1 MSDEQAAVSANA
13 DVEVDYK
20 SLYEKAQ
27 KDVETL
33 AAKKEELLKETKAAK
48 KEREDTIAAT
58 QKAEKEKSQ
67 KDGEF
72 EKLWQSSEQR
82 ANELES
88 VLNNERNSYKQE
100 KIQGHAM
107 KLAIDLADG
116 DALSAKLLATFIGQS
131 ISKMA
136 DEKGTLDDS
145 VLSAVRKEFQNNA
158 DYAPLLAGSK
168 ASGGGAL
175 GNTKTTAQVVD
186 TKLSPV
192 DRMNASRQG
201 K

>member
-58 QKAEKEKSQ
+58 QRAEKEQ
-67 KDGEF
+67 AQRDGEF
-72 EKLWQSSEQR
+72 EKLFKSAEQR
-82 ANELES
+82 AMELETT
-88 VLNNERNSYKQE
+88 LNNERNSYKQE

-131 ISKMA
+131 IAKMA
-136 DEKGTLDDS
+136 DEKGTLDDT

-175 GNTKTTAQVVD
+175 GNTKTTAQAVD
-186 TKLSPV
+186 SKLSPV

>member
-1 MSDEQAAVSANA
+1 
-13 DVEVDYK
+13 
-20 SLYEKAQ
+20 
-27 KDVETL
+27 
-33 AAKKEELLKETKAAK
+33 
-48 KEREDTIAAT
+48 
-58 QKAEKEKSQ
+58 
-67 KDGEF
+67 
-72 EKLWQSSEQR
+72 
-82 ANELES
+82 
-88 VLNNERNSYKQE
+88 
-100 KIQGHAM
+100 M

-175 GNTKTTAQVVD
+175 GNTKTTAQAVD

>member
-1 MSDEQAAVSANA
+1 MSDEQAVVTE
-13 DVEVDYK
+13 VETDYK

-27 KDVETL
+27 KDIEIL
-33 AAKKEELLKETKAAK
+33 AAKKEQLYQETKAAK
-48 KEREDTIAAT
+48 KEREETILAT

-107 KLAIDLADG
+107 KLAVDLADG

-175 GNTKTTAQVVD
+175 GNTKTTAQAVD

>member
-1 MSDEQAAVSANA
+1 MSEEQAIET
-13 DVEVDYK
+13 VEVDYK

-27 KDVETL
+27 KDVDIL

-58 QKAEKEKSQ
+58 QRAEKEQ
-67 KDGEF
+67 AQRDGEF
-72 EKLWQSSEQR
+72 EKLFKGAEQR
-82 ANELES
+82 ATELET

-107 KLAIDLADG
+107 KMAIDLADG

-175 GNTKTTAQVVD
+175 GNTKTTAITVD
-186 TKLSPV
+186 SKLSPV
-192 DRMNASRQG
+192 DRMNAARTG

>member
-1 MSDEQAAVSANA
+1 MSDEQAAVEA
-13 DVEVDYK
+13 VETDYK

-27 KDVETL
+27 KDIEVL
-33 AAKKEELLKETKAAK
+33 AAKKEQLYQETKVAK
-48 KEREDTIAAT
+48 KEREETVAAA
-58 QKAEKEKSQ
+58 QRAEKEKSQ

-175 GNTKTTAQVVD
+175 GNTKTTAVAVD
-186 TKLSPV
+186 SKLSPV
-192 DRMNASRQG
+192 DRMNASRG
-201 K
+201 AK

>member
-1 MSDEQAAVSANA
+1 MSEEQAVVA
-13 DVEVDYK
+13 DTTEVEVDYK

-33 AAKKEELLKETKAAK
+33 AAKKDELLKETKAAK
-48 KEREDTIAAT
+48 ADREATIAAKA
-58 QKAEKEKSQ
+58 QAEKEQ
-67 KDGEF
+67 AQRNGEF
-72 EKLWQSSEQR
+72 EKLFKSAEQR
-82 ANELES
+82 ALELET

-107 KLAIDLADG
+107 KMAIDLADG
-116 DALSAKLLATFIGQS
+116 DALSAKLLATFISQS
-131 ISKMA
+131 IAKMA

-175 GNTKTTAQVVD
+175 GNTKTTAQAVD
-186 TKLSPV
+186 SKLSPV
-192 DRMNASRQG
+192 DRMNASRA